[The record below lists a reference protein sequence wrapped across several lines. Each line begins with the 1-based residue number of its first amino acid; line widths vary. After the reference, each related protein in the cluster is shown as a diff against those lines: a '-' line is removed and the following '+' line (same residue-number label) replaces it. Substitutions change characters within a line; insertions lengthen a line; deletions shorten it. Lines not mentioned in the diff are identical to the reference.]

1 MDFDLSP
8 MVNFQ
13 KIRNIWKWE
22 TGAGGCDKGELKVK
36 DGRLRYE
43 FCCCDV
49 EKGGGPDVEV
59 RWCLDF

>member
-22 TGAGGCDKGELKVK
+22 TGAGGCDMIREN
-36 DGRLRYE
+36 
-43 FCCCDV
+43 
-49 EKGGGPDVEV
+49 
-59 RWCLDF
+59 